1 MEICSVTEKCS
12 VWLHGSFKAGDS
24 MFVIMS
30 YDINKKRVSKVMKV
44 CRKYLIHVQKSVF
57 EGNLTEVALH

>member
-1 MEICSVTEKCS
+1 
-12 VWLHGSFKAGDS
+12 